1 MRIGILTFHEADSY
15 GAVLQAYALQT
26 VLERLGAESELIT
39 FRKDPEKVAKNSSN
53 PMIRRLLDEGKKRA
67 KLFFSFRDVTYDRF
81 LAGSDQIWNFSISEV
96 DERYFLPFA
105 SAYKRYS
112 YAASF
117 GEKQIPEKMKDW
129 CAKQLAGFAKLSVRE
144 ESGRELIKELTGRE
158 ALVCPDPTLL
168 LTQEDW
174 EKIAVPAQEQPYA
187 LLFLLQY
194 NKEFADAAESWAK
207 ERNMALRVVTAAFM
221 PRFGFEPWS
230 GIGPA
235 EWLGLISGASAV
247 FTNSFHGAAFS
258 LLFRKPLCVGLL
270 EGELQNRNGRIVE
283 LTEAVGL
290 ESFSEIAPKIVP
302 QDRLDAYLL
311 EKRVVAMQYLTRIIE
326 DIDDK

>member
-26 VLERLGAESELIT
+26 VLERLGAESELVT
-39 FRKDPEKVAKNSSN
+39 FRKDPAKVGKNPSN
-53 PMIRRLLDEGKKRA
+53 PMIRHLLDESKKRA
-67 KLFFSFRDVTYDRF
+67 QIFCSFREDYLHLSRPFSKDEYARVNAMYDRF
-81 LAGSDQIWNFSISEV
+81 LAGSDQIWNFSISAV

-105 SAYKRYS
+105 SANKRYS

-117 GEKQIPEKMKDW
+117 GGMQIPEKMKPW
-129 CAKQLAGFAKLSVRE
+129 CAKQLAGFAGLSVRE
-144 ESGRELIKELTGRE
+144 ERGRALIKELTNRD

-168 LTQEDW
+168 LTREDW
-174 EKIAVPAQEQPYA
+174 ERIAVPPRERPYA

-270 EGELQNRNGRIVE
+270 EGELQNRNGR
-283 LTEAVGL
+283 LTIRSQEG
-290 ESFSEIAPKIVP
+290 K
-302 QDRLDAYLL
+302 
-311 EKRVVAMQYLTRIIE
+311 
-326 DIDDK
+326 